1 MREVVSGRAN
11 RGVWLLALLTATVI
25 VLTLAAT
32 ALASSSPAP
41 AAASPGASETAAATS
56 SAGSPSAAPD
66 SGSSV
71 VADPALVTLSAELS
85 TASLVFGD
93 TVTVSGFL
101 SPATEGQ
108 EVVVRLGGAEMGRSL
123 TDASGAYEVT
133 FTPRRGG
140 DVIAALA
147 ADPGVVSAA
156 RALAVRPR
164 ASVTHGALVP
174 FLASRFVVKVAPSGY
189 DGVIALT
196 VVHRKA
202 IVGTYKARVRDG
214 RAVFRVSLRGVD
226 GFTLTFVMPASG
238 GLAGRSLQAKVAVR
252 AKTLSVGAKGPYV
265 RGMLTALQHLRF
277 RVPNVG
283 TSFTAQVKDSV
294 MAFQK
299 AYRLPRTYVF
309 DAACWRRIDGARLIT
324 ARYSSPSTH
333 IEVDKGRQILMIVKG
348 GKPWGIIAVST
359 GATGN
364 TPEGRFR
371 IQQKHPYTSS
381 GFGGTLVRTMG
392 FLGDFAIH
400 GWVDVPPYPASHG
413 CVREPIWACYWT
425 YDNSW
430 VGETVYVYR

>member
-1 MREVVSGRAN
+1 
-11 RGVWLLALLTATVI
+11 VWLLALLTVAVI
-25 VLTLAAT
+25 
-32 ALASSSPAP
+32 ALASAAPAFASSSSPDPVAASPVADGAAAPASP
-41 AAASPGASETAAATS
+41 AAASPAPPETEAPEVSSSPTS
-56 SAGSPSAAPD
+56 PTISAGLSKAA
-66 SGSSV
+66 V
-71 VADPALVTLSAELS
+71 
-85 TASLVFGD
+85 VFGGE
-93 TVTVSGFL
+93 VTVSGVL
-101 SPATEGQ
+101 DPATAGQ
-108 EVVVRLGGAEMGRSL
+108 EITVKLGATVVGSVK
-123 TDASGAYEVT
+123 TDAAGAYSLT

-140 DVIAALA
+140 DVVAALA
-147 ADPGVVSAA
+147 ADPAIASAPQ
-156 RALAVRPR
+156 ALAVKPK
-164 ASVTHGALVP
+164 ASVSHGALVP
-174 FLASRFVVKVAPSGY
+174 FLPSTFVVKVAPSGY
-189 DGVIALT
+189 GGVVVLK
-196 VVHRKA
+196 VVHRQA
-202 IVGTYKARVRDG
+202 TVGTYRARVKDG
-214 RAVFRVSLRGVD
+214 RAVFRVPLRGVD
-226 GFTLTFVMPASG
+226 GFTLTFVLPAAD
-238 GLAGRSLQAKVAVR
+238 GLAGRSLQSRVAVR
-252 AKTLSVGAKGPYV
+252 AKTLSVGARGPYV
-265 RGMLTALQHLRF
+265 RGMLTALQRLRF
-277 RVPNVG
+277 RVPNLG
-283 TSFTAQVKDSV
+283 TAFTAQVKDSV

-309 DAACWRRIDGARLIT
+309 NTACWRKLDGAKLIK

-371 IQQKHPYTSS
+371 VQQKHPYTSS

>member
-11 RGVWLLALLTATVI
+11 RGVRALALLTGTVI
-25 VLTLAAT
+25 VLALAAT

-41 AAASPGASETAAATS
+41 AAASPGASEAAAAAS

-66 SGSSV
+66 AGSSV
-71 VADPALVTLSAELS
+71 AVDPALVTLSAELS

-93 TVTVSGFL
+93 TVTVSGVL
-101 SPATEGQ
+101 DPAGEGQ
-108 EVVVRLGGAEMGRSL
+108 EVVVKLGAAEVGSDL
-123 TDASGAYEVT
+123 TDASGVYEVT

-140 DVIAALA
+140 DVVAVLA

-156 RALAVRPR
+156 RALAVKPK

-174 FLASRFVVKVAPSGY
+174 FVPSSFTLRVAPSGY
-189 DGVIALT
+189 DGVIALK

-238 GLAGRSLQAKVAVR
+238 GLAGRSLQTKVVVR
-252 AKTLSVGAKGPYV
+252 ARTLAVGAKGPYV
-265 RGMLTALQHLRF
+265 RGMLTALQRLRF

-283 TSFTAQVKDSV
+283 SSFTAQVKDSV

-309 DAACWRRIDGARLIT
+309 DAACWRRIDGAKLIT

-333 IEVDKGRQILMIVKG
+333 IEVDKGRQILMIVKA

>member
-11 RGVWLLALLTATVI
+11 RGVWVLALLTVAVI
-25 VLTLAAT
+25 
-32 ALASSSPAP
+32 ALASAAPAFASSSSPAP
-41 AAASPGASETAAATS
+41 AAASPAADEAAAPAESEAPAVS
-56 SAGSPSAAPD
+56 SSPVAP
-66 SGSSV
+66 
-71 VADPALVTLSAELS
+71 TLSADLS
-85 TASLVFGD
+85 VASVVYGGE
-93 TVTVSGFL
+93 VTVSGVL
-101 SPATEGQ
+101 DPAAEGQ
-108 EVVVRLGGAEMGRSL
+108 EITVKLGATVVDAVR
-123 TDASGAYEVT
+123 TDASGAYSLT
-133 FTPRRGG
+133 FTPRRSG
-140 DVIAALA
+140 DVVAVLSAEPAIA
-147 ADPGVVSAA
+147 SAPQ
-156 RALAVRPR
+156 ALAVKPR
-164 ASVTHGALVP
+164 ASVSHGALVP
-174 FLASRFVVKVAPSGY
+174 FLPSRFVVKVAPSGY
-189 DGVIALT
+189 DGVVVLK
-196 VVHRKA
+196 VVHRKVT
-202 IVGTYKARVRDG
+202 VGTYRARVKDG
-214 RAVFRVSLRGVD
+214 RAVFRVPLRGVD
-226 GFTLTFVMPASG
+226 GFTLTFFLPAAD
-238 GLAGRSLQAKVAVR
+238 GLAGRSLQARVAVR
-252 AKTLSVGAKGPYV
+252 AKTLSVGARGPYV
-265 RGMLTALQHLRF
+265 RGMLTALQRLRF

-283 TSFTAQVKDSV
+283 TVFTAQVKDSV

-309 DAACWRRIDGARLIT
+309 NTACWRKIDGARLIK
-324 ARYSSPSTH
+324 ARYASPSTH
-333 IEVDKGRQILMIVKG
+333 IEVDKSRQILMIVKG